1 LEKISQLAIENPLK
15 RSDWWLA
22 NAF

>member
-1 LEKISQLAIENPLK
+1 LEKISQLAIGNPLK